1 MPTEVSHALASTSL
15 SPTASSGKSKDAAA
29 MQRVKN
35 STMYVSCA
43 CIRVGVCSTL
53 VPVCVLVLTAAC
65 AFVRREH
72 LATAYNVTMQTQQL
86 VRRHV
91 WLWARRNSVMWAFH
105 TFWNAGPNL
114 YE

>member
-1 MPTEVSHALASTSL
+1 MPGWAVCLWPLVLTDRWHGVWL
-15 SPTASSGKSKDAAA
+15 P

-65 AFVRREH
+65 AFVHREH